1 MPTENRHRLWGFGT
15 PRIVKH
21 MPRVK
26 ATAVGFYAING
37 TSVLR
42 SVESLHKERI
52 VEVFEAIR
60 EQNPTSRILL
70 VLDNF
75 SSHVSQFTRTRAEE
89 LGITL
94 IFLPVASPHL
104 QPIEPVWNSLKRTI
118 SPISTESADDFR
130 ALVEETFLTLTH
142 RLSFAADWIDRFLNI
157 NKLR

>member
-1 MPTENRHRLWGFGT
+1 M
-15 PRIVKH
+15 
-21 MPRVK
+21 
-26 ATAVGFYAING
+26 
-37 TSVLR
+37 
-42 SVESLHKERI
+42 
-52 VEVFEAIR
+52 
-60 EQNPTSRILL
+60 
-70 VLDNF
+70 DNF

-104 QPIEPVWNSLKRTI
+104 QPIEPVWNNLKRAI